1 MQTPT
6 RTFPLFGIATLFL
19 AIRATAADVS
29 ITADIDPESGR
40 TPISPYV
47 YGTNQDISDAPV
59 TARRMGGNRIT
70 GYNWENNAS
79 NAGSDWY
86 HSSDSF
92 MTNGIPGNQANVPGI
107 SITSF
112 HDRGLAAGVGYSI
125 VTLPMA
131 GYVARDKNGTVGTT
145 EAAPSPRWAEVRNT
159 KDGPLLASPD
169 TSDGYVYTD
178 ELLRFL
184 VDRYGSA
191 ASPRGIRA
199 YAFDNEPDLW
209 SSTHTRLHPSQ
220 PTCVELLSRSIDL
233 ARTVKR
239 IDPAAETFGFVS
251 YGFSG
256 YYSFQGATDWA
267 TEQAKGA
274 GRYRWF
280 VDYFLDRMRQASESD
295 GRRLLD
301 VLDLHNYSEHAAGG
315 VRVSETTDYG
325 NIACNKGRLQAPRG
339 LWDPTFVENSWI
351 GQWFSSFL
359 PLLPN
364 VRASIDA
371 FYPGTKLA
379 FTEYNAG
386 GEGHISGGIAQADYL
401 GIFGRYGVYAANVWQ
416 LHSDATYSAAA
427 FRLYRN
433 YDGAGGTFGDLSV
446 SARASDTAVA
456 SVHAALDSRDES
468 KLHLILLN
476 KNYDGTTTVAC
487 TIAGPRAYSSAR
499 WFAFDSTGP
508 TISERPRIPSIVGN
522 RFSVTL
528 PGLTAAHLV
537 LESTEHAPAIA
548 TQPRSRTTTS
558 GAAVTFAVE
567 AAGTAPLSY
576 QWYRG
581 GIALSGATAATLDL
595 ASAAPADAGLYDVAV
610 SGADKT
616 LSHPAVL
623 GIVPPAGQ
631 RTAGAV
637 TTRSEW
643 QNIHHSNGATYDQ
656 FLLTGAAG
664 TFTADPG
671 EIARCSYLDEN
682 GSIVQVEMSGAGAI
696 TIVLDSATVAGPM
709 APALYNQSGIE
720 YMKGKATVILAG
732 ADAST
737 HFTIY
742 SVGTATNPGVT
753 RPDVNYARWANVA
766 AAGIV
771 STDGG
776 LGGIHQGNV
785 AYNAEVGQTGLCA
798 PTVTTVGSTV
808 VVHDIAAR
816 GAAQPYLL
824 FGPGGTADVKIAG
837 SSLAQP
843 NGDTITVEGL
853 HRVTMGAGQDSCGRP
868 AAAQPIATR
877 LLDPAGAD
885 LTTTLV
891 TGQ

>member
-1 MQTPT
+1 MPPPP
-6 RTFPLFGIATLFL
+6 TFPRFAIVPLLFATGLF
-19 AIRATAADVS
+19 AADVS
-29 ITADIDPESGR
+29 ITVDIDPESDR

-47 YGTNQDISDAPV
+47 YGTNQDIAGAPV

-92 MTNGIPGNQANVPGI
+92 MTNGIPRDQANVPGI
-107 SITSF
+107 SITDF

-131 GYVARDKNGTVGTT
+131 GYVARDKNGTVSAA

-169 TSDGYVYTD
+169 VSDGYVYTD
-178 ELLRFL
+178 ELLRLL
-184 VDRYGSA
+184 VDRYGPAS
-191 ASPRGIRA
+191 SPRGIRA

-209 SSTHTRLHPSQ
+209 SHTHARLHPSQ

-239 IDPAAETFGFVS
+239 IDPTAETFGFVS

-256 YYSFQGATDWA
+256 YYSFQGAPDWA

-280 VDYFLDRMRQASESD
+280 VDYFLDRMRQASTAE

-315 VRVSETTDYG
+315 IRVSETTDYT
-325 NIACNKGRLQAPRG
+325 NIECNKGRLQAPRG

-364 VRASIDA
+364 VRASMDA

-401 GIFGRYGVYAANVWQ
+401 GIFGRYGVYAANLWQ
-416 LHSDATYSAAA
+416 LHTDAAYSAAA

-446 SARASDTAVA
+446 PARVSDNAIASA
-456 SVHAALDSRDES
+456 HAALDSRDES

-476 KNYDGTTTVAC
+476 KNYDGATTVAG
-487 TIAGPRAYSSAR
+487 TIAGPRTYSSAR

-508 TISERPRIPSIVGN
+508 AISERPRITSLAGN

-528 PGLTAAHLV
+528 PALTAAHLV
-537 LESTEHAPAIA
+537 LESTERAPAIA
-548 TQPRSRTTTS
+548 AQPRSLGATS
-558 GAAVTFAVE
+558 GNAVAFAVE
-567 AAGTAPLSY
+567 ATGTAPLAY

-581 GIALSGATAATLDL
+581 GVALPGATSATLTL
-595 ASAAPADAGLYDVAV
+595 PTAGPADAGLYDVAV
-610 SGADKT
+610 SGVDRT
-616 LSHPAVL
+616 LSQPAVL

-631 RTAGAV
+631 RTAGSV
-637 TTRSEW
+637 TTRDEW
-643 QNIHHSNGATYDQ
+643 QNIHHANGATYDQ

-671 EIARCSYLDEN
+671 QIARCSYLDEN
-682 GSIVQVEMSGAGAI
+682 DSIVQVEMSGAGAI
-696 TIVLDSATVAGPM
+696 TINLDTPSGPM
-709 APALYNQSGIE
+709 APALYNQSGIQ
-720 YMKGKATVILAG
+720 YMKGKATIILVG
-732 ADAST
+732 ADQTT

-753 RPDVNYARWANVA
+753 RPDAAYAGWADIAV
-766 AAGIV
+766 AGIL
-771 STDGG
+771 STNGG
-776 LGGIHQGNV
+776 LGGIHQGN
-785 AYNAEVGQTGLCA
+785 ANYNATVGYTGLYA
-798 PTVTTVGSTV
+798 PNTTSVGGLV
-808 VVHDIAAR
+808 VVHGIAAS
-816 GAAQPYLL
+816 GTAQPYLF
-824 FGPGGTADVKIAG
+824 FGPGGTAAIKIAG
-837 SSLAQP
+837 TSLAQP
-843 NGDTITVEGL
+843 NGDAITVQGL
-853 HRVTMGAGQDSCGRP
+853 AKVTMGAGQDSCGRAAP
-868 AAAQPIATR
+868 AQQIATR
-877 LLDPAGAD
+877 LLDPAGTD
-885 LTTTLV
+885 V
-891 TGQ
+891 TPQIVEEPSP